1 MSSSVH
7 SIGLGQKTEACIR
20 IETCYYL
27 SFSFANTNDL
37 GSFDNGKYGMKLSV
51 VLRNECIVADAQFS
65 SKAEA
70 LQAVARAAKKS
81 HILDNIS
88 EQEILDGLER
98 REALGST
105 GFGKGIAI
113 PHCRLK
119 SVSDFVVGVITV
131 PTGVDFKALDKEKVK
146 LIVFIVAPEAE
157 SNKHIRILSAISQT
171 LLSPGAVDEVLAQK
185 TPEGICESFL
195 RHAVPDIS
203 TKEEP
208 GKNLLLVFV
217 QEEDLFR
224 DVLQLLAGVLGS
236 SLVVVDAENAGAYLA
251 KIPLFAEFWTDKPSR
266 FSKVIIA
273 VVDKALINETI
284 RRIESITGDLNKTEG
299 VMVTVQA
306 ISYSAGSISAQL

>member
-1 MSSSVH
+1 
-7 SIGLGQKTEACIR
+7 
-20 IETCYYL
+20 L
-27 SFSFANTNDL
+27 SLSFANTNNL
-37 GSFDNGKYGMKLSV
+37 GLFDNEKYEMKLSV
-51 VLRNECIVADAQFS
+51 VLRNECIVADAQLS
-65 SKAEA
+65 SKAEV
-70 LQAVARAAKKS
+70 LQAVARVAKKS

-88 EQEILDGLER
+88 EQEILDGLKR

-105 GFGKGIAI
+105 GFGKGVAI

-131 PTGVDFKALDKEKVK
+131 PTGVDFEALDKEKVK

-171 LLSPGAVDEVLAQK
+171 LLSSGAIDEILAQK

-195 RHAVPDIS
+195 RHAIS
-203 TKEEP
+203 EITAKEEP
-208 GKNLLLVFV
+208 GKNLLHVFV
-217 QEEDLFR
+217 QDEEVFR
-224 DVLQLLAGVLGS
+224 DILQLLAGLHAG
-236 SLVVVDAENAGAYLA
+236 SLVVVNAENAGAYLA

-273 VVDKALINETI
+273 VVEKALINETI
-284 RRIESITGDLNKTEG
+284 RRIESITGHLNKTEG

-306 ISYSAGSISAQL
+306 ISYSAGSLSAQL